1 MIPIINININGF
13 VKQYLPPH
21 KRQANRLGLLGALLY
36 PFTSIWNATQ
46 LQVAQWITLANCT
59 GETLSVVWILN
70 AMLDPALARIYI
82 QNAPISGVGIGL
94 TSPEW
99 SSWFAAGIEA
109 TEPAAF
115 GYIPLPGESLI
126 TGTYSFVVYV
136 PMALFAPVF
145 NAQVAGIVEKY
156 RFLGH
161 NYIIKS
167 Y

>member
-46 LQVAQWITLANCT
+46 LQVAQW
-59 GETLSVVWILN
+59 
-70 AMLDPALARIYI
+70 I